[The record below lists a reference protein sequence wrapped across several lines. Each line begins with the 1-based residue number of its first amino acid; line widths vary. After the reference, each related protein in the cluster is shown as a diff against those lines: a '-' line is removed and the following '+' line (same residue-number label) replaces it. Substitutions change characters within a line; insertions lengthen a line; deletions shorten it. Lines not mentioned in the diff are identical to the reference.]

1 MNDQLTI
8 PRMSRLEATSPKRLM
23 TDAVAWIDANLYAWV
38 WIVRQARLDADL
50 LGRVRV
56 KRYIEEVRYS
66 PDVVRVTNSPVK
78 VANALSAPLGRILAA
93 WYPSLASSIPLTHSK
108 LDGMIVPP
116 CPDWARN
123 L

>member
-1 MNDQLTI
+1 MQQMML
-8 PRMSRLEATSPKRLM
+8 PSMRRLEATSPKQLM
-23 TDAVAWIDANLYAWV
+23 TAALAWIEANYYAWT
-38 WIVRQARLDADL
+38 WIVRQARVDADL

-66 PDVVRVTNSPVK
+66 PDVVSVTKSPVK

-93 WYPSLASSIPLTHSK
+93 WYPSIAGSIPLTQSK
-108 LDGMIVPP
+108 LDGMTVPP